1 MKQYCGLG
9 LAMVAVRLL
18 EPPPSVGS
26 MLRPDHPVFSSPKS
40 TSRTREGLRQRVRPQ
55 GKIKAAGGRFVA
67 LGRDWGGW
75 SEAGDCPFR
84 HAAKAG
90 YHYSLGQFR
99 STECLVQQCGVPS
112 SAQDRRTYA
121 TFRS

>member
-40 TSRTREGLRQRVRPQ
+40 TSRTQRGY
-55 GKIKAAGGRFVA
+55 GKEYAPRATSRRLAVA
-67 LGRDWGGW
+67 
-75 SEAGDCPFR
+75 S
-84 HAAKAG
+84 
-90 YHYSLGQFR
+90 
-99 STECLVQQCGVPS
+99 
-112 SAQDRRTYA
+112 
-121 TFRS
+121 